1 MKKIFASALLV
12 AVNATNVHEFF
23 AESNFACGVC

>member
-1 MKKIFASALLV
+1 MKLIFAVTLLA

-23 AESNFACGVC
+23 AESNYACSIC